1 LQVFWMSGLGT
12 EQRALVQEVKRRL
25 LMHQQRQRGRRQQ
38 EEGSPADSH
47 AQTAGLSAA
56 QTPQLP
62 DALRPLTAFQPERFD
77 GLSSATRQAG
87 AASVASCL
95 AAVLTEIDLCN
106 VCSCQ
111 EILRRNGHG

>member
-1 LQVFWMSGLGT
+1 MSGLGT

-47 AQTAGLSAA
+47 AQTAGMSAA

-62 DALRPLTAFQPERFD
+62 DALRPLTAFQPEKMD
-77 GLSSATRQAG
+77 GLSSATRQAESWSEG
-87 AASVASCL
+87 RCGVRC
-95 AAVLTEIDLCN
+95 VLLGGRFD
-106 VCSCQ
+106 
-111 EILRRNGHG
+111 